1 MAEELDD
8 IEERE
13 VEEKEVE
20 EEEETKEE
28 TEEEEVKAEVTKEE
42 ERTVVYLPVCRRVAS
57 EVICEEKGIRVAY
70 APGAGKPVLE
80 EVTITYPKGGEES
93 EVIVVT
99 SKYKKG
105 IVGPVEVQRKIEHE
119 AS

>member
-1 MAEELDD
+1 MAQEE
-8 IEERE
+8 EK
-13 VEEKEVE
+13 VEEKEIQK
-20 EEEETKEE
+20 EETTEDE

-42 ERTVVYLPVCRRVAS
+42 ERTVVYLPVCRRVAG
-57 EVICEEKGIRVAY
+57 EVICEEKGIKVAY
-70 APGAGKPVLE
+70 APGAGKPMLE

-105 IVGPVEVQRKIEHE
+105 IIGPVEVKRKIERE
-119 AS
+119 

>member
-1 MAEELDD
+1 MAEE
-8 IEERE
+8 EGK
-13 VEEKEVE
+13 VEEKEIQ
-20 EEEETKEE
+20 EEEETKTE
-28 TEEEEVKAEVTKEE
+28 TEEEKVKAEVTKEE
-42 ERTVVYLPVCRRVAS
+42 ERTVVYLPVCRRVAG

-70 APGAGKPVLE
+70 ALGAGKPMLE

-105 IVGPVEVQRKIEHE
+105 IIGPVEVQRKIEHE

>member
-1 MAEELDD
+1 MTEEED
-8 IEERE
+8 R
-13 VEEKEVE
+13 VEEKKIQK
-20 EEEETKEE
+20 EETAKVE

-70 APGAGKPVLE
+70 APGAGKPMLE
-80 EVTITYPKGGEES
+80 EVTISYPKGGEES

-105 IVGPVEVQRKIEHE
+105 IVGPVEVKRKIERE
-119 AS
+119 ES